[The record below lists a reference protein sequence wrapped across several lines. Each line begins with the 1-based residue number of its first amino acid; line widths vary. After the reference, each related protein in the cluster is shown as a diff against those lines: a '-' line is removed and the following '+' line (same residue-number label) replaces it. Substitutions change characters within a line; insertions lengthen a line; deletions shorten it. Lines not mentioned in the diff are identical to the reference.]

1 MRYIFTPPPT
11 VSLPIQ
17 GREARF
23 PVRRIYCVGR
33 NYAEHAR
40 EMGHD
45 PNASPPFFF
54 AKPADALVESGSSIP
69 YPPLTQDL
77 HHEVELVV
85 ALSDGGANIAVEA
98 AEAKIFGYGVGVD
111 LTRRNLQGAAKKAG
125 KPWEAGKAFERSAP
139 CGSLAAAEDI
149 GHPAEGRIA
158 LSVNGELRQEGDL
171 NQMIWPVPH
180 IISKLS
186 QLFELAPGDLILTG
200 TPAGVAPRQ
209 PGARVAAEGEGVG
222 ELTFEIQSLL
232 PSSA

>member
-1 MRYIFTPPPT
+1 MEFIFTPPPP
-11 VSLPIQ
+11 VSLAIQ
-17 GREARF
+17 GRSERF

-54 AKPADALVESGSSIP
+54 AQPADALVESGSRLP
-69 YPPLTQDL
+69 YPPLTKDL

-85 ALSDGGANIAVEA
+85 ALKAGGADIPPED
-98 AEAKIFGYGVGVD
+98 AEGKIYGYGVGVD
-111 LTRRNLQGAAKKAG
+111 LTRRDLQGAAKKEG

-139 CGSLAAAEDI
+139 CGSLAPAEAI
-149 GHPAEGRIA
+149 GHPAEGRIR
-158 LSVNGELRQEGDL
+158 LSVNGETRQDGNL

-180 IISKLS
+180 IIAKLS

-200 TPAGVAPRQ
+200 TPAGVGPLAP
-209 PGARVAAEGEGVG
+209 GDKVTAEVEGVG
-222 ELTFEIQSLL
+222 ALSFEIAS
-232 PSSA
+232 